1 MFSKVCCFLFFP
13 KVYWKKKSREKS
25 IQYTRVF
32 CAMKLQ
38 MHLYVESFLWIEFEN
53 KFFYLLFGC
62 LWDISEP
69 FLKGHFFSFW
79 PEDHQ
84 ECCEKV
90 VPLNLEDR
98 LVGFKQR
105 NFWFNCNILVNY
117 TTLCRLCTIY
127 VSNSMIRLM
136 VEFCWLTKFVFQ
148 VFCVFFLKLKGHL
161 APAYESY
168 ASGILIVILIK
179 ILNDYYFFN

>member
-1 MFSKVCCFLFFP
+1 MKNIFFEIHGRALDSFEVIICKIQISIILVLKVWKLGWIEYVDKDVFTALTCLGFHLEHKVNKEAYTNVFQSLLLFVFFS

-25 IQYTRVF
+25 IPYTRVF
-32 CAMKLQ
+32 CAVKLQ
-38 MHLYVESFLWIEFEN
+38 MHLYVESFLWIEFGN

-79 PEDHQ
+79 PEDHK

-105 NFWFNCNILVNY
+105 NFWFNCNILV
-117 TTLCRLCTIY
+117 
-127 VSNSMIRLM
+127 
-136 VEFCWLTKFVFQ
+136 
-148 VFCVFFLKLKGHL
+148 H
-161 APAYESY
+161 
-168 ASGILIVILIK
+168 
-179 ILNDYYFFN
+179 